1 MCLSLTFIPPSV
13 LLTRP
18 YQSSSTTETNVV
30 TMFNMFRKNP
40 TTPIMNL
47 PNELLAE
54 IASYIP
60 TRHSKSGNVI
70 EVKNL
75 AALAATS
82 RTMCAVTTPFL
93 FKEIAT
99 TNERQLH
106 ALARVSKDLLTLV
119 Q

>member
-1 MCLSLTFIPPSV
+1 M
-13 LLTRP
+13 
-18 YQSSSTTETNVV
+18 
-30 TMFNMFRKNP
+30 TMFNMFRRKNA
-40 TTPIMNL
+40 TTPIMTL

-60 TRHSKSGNVI
+60 IRHSQSGYVI
-70 EVKNL
+70 EAKSL
-75 AALAATS
+75 ASLTVTS
-82 RTMCAVTTPFL
+82 RTMCAVATPFL
-93 FKEIAT
+93 FKEIAI

>member
-1 MCLSLTFIPPSV
+1 
-13 LLTRP
+13 
-18 YQSSSTTETNVV
+18 
-30 TMFNMFRKNP
+30 MFNMLRKNA

-60 TRHSKSGNVI
+60 TRHSMSGYVV
-70 EVKNL
+70 EVTSL
-75 AALAATS
+75 ASLATTS

-93 FKEIAT
+93 FKETAIT
-99 TNERQLH
+99 HERQLH

-119 Q
+119 